1 MSEGQKV
8 IKYLAIAFA
17 IFLSVNIIGGII
29 TAIFFGLSIFDVNFT
44 VQNNESSTIVANEEI
59 LISENY
65 DNIKNLKIE
74 IGYSRLEI
82 KPGTKLKVET
92 NSKNETITTKKVGET
107 LTIKENNNWN
117 IFKDEIDSYITIT
130 IPQNYYFEKVKIEAG
145 SGQINISNIQTKQFD
160 LEVGAGNV
168 SISNILVQRK
178 TDIDGGAGKVV
189 IKNSNLNNLDLDVGV
204 GEFQILN
211 TYLLDNSDIDAGI
224 GKLEV
229 NLKGELQEYKII
241 PQRGLGSFTIS
252 GNEVE
257 DNKTYGQGKNKIKID
272 AGVGKVDINFNE

>member
-17 IFLSVNIIGGII
+17 IFLIVNIIGGII

-44 VQNNESSTIVANEEI
+44 VQNNENSTIITNEEI

-65 DNIKNLKIE
+65 DNIKNLKID

-117 IFKDEIDSYITIT
+117 IFNDEIDSYITIT

-145 SGQINISNIQTKQFD
+145 SGQINISNIQTKEFD

>member
-44 VQNNESSTIVANEEI
+44 VKNNESSTIVTNEEI

-65 DNIKNLKIE
+65 DNIKNLKID

-82 KPGTKLKVET
+82 KPGTKLKVEA

-117 IFKDEIDSYITIT
+117 IFNDEIDSYITIT

-145 SGQINISNIQTKQFD
+145 SGQINISNIQTKEFD

-168 SISNILVQRK
+168 SISNILVEGK

-189 IKNSNLNNLDLDVGV
+189 IKNSNLSNLDLDVGV

-229 NLKGELQEYKII
+229 NLKGKLEDYKII

-272 AGVGKVDINFNE
+272 AGVGKVDISFNE